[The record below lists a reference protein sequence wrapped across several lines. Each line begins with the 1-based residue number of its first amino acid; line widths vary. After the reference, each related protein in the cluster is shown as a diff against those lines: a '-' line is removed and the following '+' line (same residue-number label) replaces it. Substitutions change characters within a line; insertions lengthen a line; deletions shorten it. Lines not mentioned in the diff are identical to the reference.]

1 MSSITYSDVPK
12 VGSSFLSTRLYGG
25 VKYTQVRHAIQCKKC
40 LETIESKHIH
50 DLKYC
55 SCGAVGL
62 DGGIFPGNSIIG
74 DIQDIEDRS
83 MYCAIVKNKKI
94 WLPMSLDITKRMCSY
109 SPHTAVGS
117 SSQGSHT

>member
-1 MSSITYSDVPK
+1 MSSVVYSDVPK
-12 VGSSFLSTRLYGG
+12 VGTSLLSTRLYGG

-50 DLKYC
+50 DFKYC
-55 SCGAVGL
+55 SCGAVGI

-74 DIQDIEDRS
+74 DKQDTEDRS
-83 MYCAIVKNKKI
+83 MYCAIVQNKKI
-94 WLPMSLDITKRMCSY
+94 WLPMSLDITKKTCSC
-109 SPHTAVGS
+109 SPHTAVDS